1 MANTE
6 SRKERVEQLQKV
18 FEEGVLSL
26 ANDAS
31 WRRMMDFLAKF
42 RHYSFNNTILI
53 YMQKPDAT
61 MLAGYKQWMSRGRQV
76 KKGEKSIKIFG
87 HSTIKK
93 KDDNGNIILNDDGS
107 EATYVYYPILS
118 VFDVSQTEP
127 IPGKEDLYAKSQ
139 EMLQTNVEG
148 DDPEGIYEKLQV
160 WLQVNGFYFSEVGEL
175 GGAQG
180 ATNQQEKQVR
190 VLSSLSPATKAE
202 TLIHECAHVL
212 LHKDTDDYREHRG
225 LRETEAES
233 VGYIIGKMHG
243 LDTSKISIPYVA
255 SWSNGDKDTL
265 MESTSNVYKAAMA
278 LDKVLTGEA
287 MTNSA
292 N

>member
-1 MANTE
+1 MASKE
-6 SRKERVEQLQKV
+6 SRKERVEQLQAI

-61 MLAGYKQWMSRGRQV
+61 MLAGYKQWMSRGRKV

-87 HSTIKK
+87 HSIGKR
-93 KDDNGNIILNDDGS
+93 KDENGNVVLNNDGT
-107 EATYVYYPILS
+107 EATYEYYPILS

-139 EMLQTNVEG
+139 EMLKTNVEG
-148 DDPEGIYEKLQV
+148 GDPEGIYGKLQV
-160 WLQVNGFYFSEVGEL
+160 WLQVNGYTFSEESNL

-180 ATNQQEKQVR
+180 ATVQQSKQVR
-190 VLSSLSPATKAE
+190 VLSSLSSASKAA

-233 VGYIIGKMHG
+233 VGYIVGKMHG
-243 LDTSKISIPYVA
+243 LDTSEISIPYVT

-265 MESTSNVYKAAMA
+265 VESTGNVYKAAMA

-287 MTNSA
+287 LEGK
-292 N
+292 

>member
-1 MANTE
+1 MASKE

-53 YMQKPDAT
+53 YMQKPNAT
-61 MLAGYKQWMSRGRQV
+61 MLAGYKQWMSRGRKV

-87 HSTIKK
+87 HSIGKR
-93 KDDNGNIILNDDGS
+93 KDENGNVVLNNDGT
-107 EATYVYYPILS
+107 EATYEYYPILS

-139 EMLQTNVEG
+139 EMLKTNVEG
-148 DDPEGIYEKLQV
+148 DDPEGIYGKLQV
-160 WLQVNGFYFSEVGEL
+160 WLQVNGYTFAEEDDL

-180 ATNQQEKQVR
+180 TTNQKTKQVR
-190 VLSSLSPATKAE
+190 VLSSLSPASKAA

-233 VGYIIGKMHG
+233 VGYIVGKMHG
-243 LDTSKISIPYVA
+243 LGTSEISIPYVT

-265 MESTSNVYKAAMA
+265 VESTGNVYKAAMA

-287 MTNSA
+287 LEGK
-292 N
+292 

>member
-1 MANTE
+1 MASKE

-53 YMQKPDAT
+53 YMQKPNAT
-61 MLAGYKQWMSRGRQV
+61 MLAGYKQWMSRGRKV

-87 HSTIKK
+87 HSIGKRE
-93 KDDNGNIILNDDGS
+93 DENGNVVLNNDGT
-107 EATYVYYPILS
+107 EATYEYYPILS

-139 EMLQTNVEG
+139 EMLKTNVEG
-148 DDPEGIYEKLQV
+148 DDPEGIYGKLQV
-160 WLQVNGFYFSEVGEL
+160 WLQVNGYTFSEESNL

-180 ATNQQEKQVR
+180 ATDQQSKQVR
-190 VLSSLSPATKAE
+190 VLSSLSPASKAA

-233 VGYIIGKMHG
+233 VGYIVGKMHG
-243 LDTSKISIPYVA
+243 LDTSEISIPYVT

-265 MESTSNVYKAAMA
+265 VESTGNVYKAAMA

-287 MTNSA
+287 LEGK
-292 N
+292 

>member
-1 MANTE
+1 MASKE
-6 SRKERVEQLQKV
+6 SRKERVEQLQAI

-61 MLAGYKQWMSRGRQV
+61 MLAGYKQWMSRGRKV

-87 HSTIKK
+87 HSIGKR
-93 KDDNGNIILNDDGS
+93 KDENGNVVLNNDGT
-107 EATYVYYPILS
+107 EATYEYYPILS

-139 EMLQTNVEG
+139 EMLKTNVEG
-148 DDPEGIYEKLQV
+148 GDPEGIYGKLQV
-160 WLQVNGFYFSEVGEL
+160 WLQVNGYTFSEESNL

-180 ATNQQEKQVR
+180 ATVQQSKQVR
-190 VLSSLSPATKAE
+190 VLSSLSPASKAA

-233 VGYIIGKMHG
+233 VGYIVGKMHG
-243 LDTSKISIPYVA
+243 LDTSEISIPYVT

-265 MESTSNVYKAAMA
+265 VESTGNVYKAAMA

-287 MTNSA
+287 LEGK
-292 N
+292 

>member
-1 MANTE
+1 MTDKE

-93 KDDNGNIILNDDGS
+93 KDENGNVVLNDDGS

-139 EMLQTNVEG
+139 EVLKTNIEG

-160 WLQVNGFYFSEVGEL
+160 WLQVNGFTFAEVEEL

-180 ATNQQEKQVR
+180 ATNHQTKQVR
-190 VLSSLSPATKAE
+190 VLSSLSPATKAA

-212 LHKDTDDYREHRG
+212 LHQDTDDYREHRG

-233 VGYIIGKMHG
+233 VGYIVGKMHG
-243 LDTSKISIPYVA
+243 LDTSEISIPYVA

-287 MTNSA
+287 LA
-292 N
+292 GE

>member
-1 MANTE
+1 MASKE
-6 SRKERVEQLQKV
+6 SRKERVEQLQAI

-61 MLAGYKQWMSRGRQV
+61 MLAGYKQWMSRGRKV

-87 HSTIKK
+87 HSIGKR
-93 KDDNGNIILNDDGS
+93 KDENGNVVLNNDGT
-107 EATYVYYPILS
+107 EATYEYYPILS

-139 EMLQTNVEG
+139 EMLKTNVEG
-148 DDPEGIYEKLQV
+148 GDPEGIYGKLQA
-160 WLQVNGFYFSEVGEL
+160 WLQVNGYTFSEESNL

-180 ATNQQEKQVR
+180 ATDQQSKQVR
-190 VLSSLSPATKAE
+190 VLSSLSPASKAA

-233 VGYIIGKMHG
+233 VGYIVGKMHG
-243 LDTSKISIPYVA
+243 LDTSEISIPYVT

-265 MESTSNVYKAAMA
+265 VESTGNVYKAAMA

-287 MTNSA
+287 LEGK
-292 N
+292 

>member
-26 ANDAS
+26 ADDAS

-42 RHYSFNNTILI
+42 RHYSFNNTMLI

-76 KKGEKSIKIFG
+76 RKGEKSIKIFG
-87 HSTIKK
+87 HSTVKR
-93 KDDNGNIILNDDGS
+93 KDEDGNVILNPDGS

-139 EMLQTNVEG
+139 EMMNTTVEG

-160 WLQVNGFYFSEVGEL
+160 WLQVNDFDFAEAGDL

-180 ATNQQEKQVR
+180 ATSHQEKTVR
-190 VLSSLSPATKAE
+190 VLSTLSPAAKAE

-212 LHKDTDDYREHRG
+212 LHQDTDDYREHRG

-233 VGYIIGKMHG
+233 VGYIVGKMHG

-265 MESTSNVYKAAMA
+265 MESTNNVYKAAMA

-287 MTNSA
+287 LA
-292 N
+292 DE

>member
-1 MANTE
+1 MADKE

-42 RHYSFNNTILI
+42 RRYSFNNTILI

-61 MLAGYKQWMSRGRQV
+61 MLAGYKQWMSRGRKV
-76 KKGEKSIKIFG
+76 KRGEKSIKIFG
-87 HSTIKK
+87 HSIGKR
-93 KDDNGNIILNDDGS
+93 KDENGNVMLNDDGT
-107 EATYVYYPILS
+107 EATYEYFPILS

-139 EMLQTNVEG
+139 EMFKTNVEG
-148 DDPEGIYEKLQV
+148 SDPEGIYEKLQV
-160 WLQVNGFYFSEVGEL
+160 WLQVNGYTFSEEKYL

-180 ATNQQEKQVR
+180 ATSQQRKQVR
-190 VLSSLSPATKAE
+190 VLSSLSPATKAA

-212 LHKDTDDYREHRG
+212 LHKDADDYREHRG

-233 VGYIIGKMHG
+233 VGYIVGKMHG
-243 LDTSKISIPYVA
+243 LDTSEISIPYVT

-287 MTNSA
+287 LEA
-292 N
+292 K

>member
-1 MANTE
+1 MASKE
-6 SRKERVEQLQKV
+6 SRKERVEQLQAI

-61 MLAGYKQWMSRGRQV
+61 MLAGYKQWMFRGRKV

-87 HSTIKK
+87 HSIGKR
-93 KDDNGNIILNDDGS
+93 KDENGNVVLNNDGT
-107 EATYVYYPILS
+107 EATYEYYPILS

-139 EMLQTNVEG
+139 EMLKTNVEG
-148 DDPEGIYEKLQV
+148 GDPEGIYGKLQV
-160 WLQVNGFYFSEVGEL
+160 WLQVNGYTFSEESNL

-180 ATNQQEKQVR
+180 ATDQQSKQVR
-190 VLSSLSPATKAE
+190 VLSSLSPASKAA

-233 VGYIIGKMHG
+233 VGYIVGKMHG
-243 LDTSKISIPYVA
+243 LDTSEISIPYVT

-265 MESTSNVYKAAMA
+265 VESTGNVYKAAMA

-287 MTNSA
+287 LEGK
-292 N
+292 

>member
-1 MANTE
+1 MASKE
-6 SRKERVEQLQKV
+6 SRKERVEQLQAI

-61 MLAGYKQWMSRGRQV
+61 MLAGYKQWMSRGRKV

-87 HSTIKK
+87 HSIGKR
-93 KDDNGNIILNDDGS
+93 KDENGNVVLNNDGT
-107 EATYVYYPILS
+107 EATYEYYPILS

-127 IPGKEDLYAKSQ
+127 IPGKEDLYAKIQ
-139 EMLQTNVEG
+139 EMLKTNVEG
-148 DDPEGIYEKLQV
+148 GDPEGIYVKLQV
-160 WLQVNGFYFSEVGEL
+160 WLQVNGYTFSEESNL

-180 ATNQQEKQVR
+180 ATDQQSKQVR
-190 VLSSLSPATKAE
+190 VLSSLSPASKAA

-233 VGYIIGKMHG
+233 VGYIVGKMHG
-243 LDTSKISIPYVA
+243 LDTSEISIPYVT

-265 MESTSNVYKAAMA
+265 VESTGNVYKAAMA

-287 MTNSA
+287 LEGK
-292 N
+292 